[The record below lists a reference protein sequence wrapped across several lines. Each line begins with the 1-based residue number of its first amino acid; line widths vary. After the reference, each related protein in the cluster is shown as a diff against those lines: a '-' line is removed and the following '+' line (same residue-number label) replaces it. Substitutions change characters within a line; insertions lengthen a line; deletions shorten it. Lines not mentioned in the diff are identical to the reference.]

1 MAARGSLAQNALQD
15 VFALARRQ
23 VVEEIL
29 RRHLDE
35 PEPGKVSVEATE
47 KKVHVQNSIHFYF
60 FYLSV

>member
-1 MAARGSLAQNALQD
+1 MAARGFLAQNALQD
-15 VFALARRQ
+15 VFAFARRQ

-47 KKVHVQNSIHFYF
+47 KKVHVQNPIRFYF